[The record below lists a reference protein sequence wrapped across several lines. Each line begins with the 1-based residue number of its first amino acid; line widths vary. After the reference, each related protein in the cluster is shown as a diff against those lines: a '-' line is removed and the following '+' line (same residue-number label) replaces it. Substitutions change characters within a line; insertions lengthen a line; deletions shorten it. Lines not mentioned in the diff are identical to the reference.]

1 MQIVK
6 QFGVKRLKSSNK
18 PLLINWKNVCLY
30 IHIYRG
36 KERCLHNQHFPKR
49 ELKGRCTAMGSF
61 KNSVFILVLHLLEG
75 ALSDSLIQLNNNG
88 YEGIVI
94 AIDPNVPED
103 ETLIQHIEVSLKW

>member
-1 MQIVK
+1 MCVYI
-6 QFGVKRLKSSNK
+6 FIYIGV
-18 PLLINWKNVCLY
+18 
-30 IHIYRG
+30 G
-36 KERCLHNQHFPKR
+36 KDASITNIFQR
-49 ELKGRCTAMGSF
+49 ENSKADGTAMGSF

-103 ETLIQHIEVSLKW
+103 ETLIQHIKVSLKW